1 MIQPVKYVDVGK
13 ANRMQKDGS
22 EAKMYAVEEAQQ
34 ISLYHFYTCRCVIF
48 FYFKKN
54 KKNLLIYIH

>member
-1 MIQPVKYVDVGK
+1 MIHSINHVDVGK

-22 EAKMYAVEEAQQ
+22 EAKVYAVEKAQQ
-34 ISLYHFYTCRCVIF
+34 ISLYHFYTCLCVIF

>member
-1 MIQPVKYVDVGK
+1 MIHSINHVDVGK

-22 EAKMYAVEEAQQ
+22 EAKVYAVEEAQQ

-48 FYFKKN
+48 FYFK
-54 KKNLLIYIH
+54 